1 MMEVATDS
9 KRRKSWICLI
19 ATVPSRLQRI
29 RDPFFTVQCH
39 TSFAEVYSSE
49 ISGPKSRCL
58 RGKNKYIFLYMQ
70 SSRARF
76 MQKVQRYAAPQ
87 HTGEH
92 TVCHRKKPQK

>member
-58 RGKNKYIFLYMQ
+58 RGKNKYIFIYAIFK
-70 SSRARF
+70 S
-76 MQKVQRYAAPQ
+76 KVHAEGAGVRCSPTHWGAHSLP
-87 HTGEH
+87 
-92 TVCHRKKPQK
+92 